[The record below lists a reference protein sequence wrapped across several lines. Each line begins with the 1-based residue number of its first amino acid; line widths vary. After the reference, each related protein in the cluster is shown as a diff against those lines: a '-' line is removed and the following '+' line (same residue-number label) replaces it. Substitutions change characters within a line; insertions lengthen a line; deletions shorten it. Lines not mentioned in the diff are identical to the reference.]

1 MGFGSIRQLNI
12 GGLLAKVLIDEGFFQ
27 KAEQTMFEQAELSQR
42 NSPAL
47 RGGQLISQAI
57 FIVGVLAIMWGLEIF
72 DLLLPFI
79 ELDNWGIVPRRPRG
93 LRNIFFAP
101 FLHVGLGHL
110 IANSVPFL
118 VLGWLVALRS
128 RRDLLL
134 VSIITALVSG
144 LGVWLIAP
152 TNTIHLGASGVIFGY
167 LGYLLARA
175 YFERSCASL
184 AIAAIVFI
192 VYGSMLWGVLP
203 TTGLFGARISWQGH
217 LFGFL
222 GGGLAAWLLAERAR

>member
-1 MGFGSIRQLNI
+1 
-12 GGLLAKVLIDEGFFQ
+12 
-27 KAEQTMFEQAELSQR
+27 MFEQAGNLTQR
-42 NSPAL
+42 TNSPAP
-47 RGGQLISQAI
+47 RGGWLVNQAI
-57 FIVGVLAIMWGLEIF
+57 FIVVVLAIMWGLEIF

-79 ELDNWGIVPRRPRG
+79 NLDDWGIAPRSLRG

-101 FLHVGLGHL
+101 FLHYGLGHL

-128 RRDLLL
+128 RRELLL
-134 VSIITALVSG
+134 VSLVAALVSG
-144 LGVWLIAP
+144 LGIWLIAP
-152 TNTIHLGASGVIFGY
+152 AGTIHLGASGVIFGY

-184 AIAAIVFI
+184 AIAAAVFV

-203 TTGLFGARISWQGH
+203 TTALFSPRISWQGH

-222 GGGLAAWLLAERAR
+222 GGGLAAWLLTRRER